1 MVFFL
6 FLIWDYK
13 EDSFPVCARGVGLSC
28 FGVFVEEQSSG
39 FHKEFS
45 SPTCLW
51 VVQLNKHFHRKRQ
64 DICLKQ
70 EEEKIKNLGLF
81 TFCSPLQQHP
91 VTTVCQSSRKKQTS
105 SRPVRLWECP
115 HPPVLV
121 GKILLINLFKPFVPF
136 CDARRDKEK
145 GHPLKITFKNTSL

>member
-1 MVFFL
+1 MSGLGLFLSDNIHIKESSQSLWVFSFL

-13 EDSFPVCARGVGLSC
+13 EDSFPVRARGIGLSC
-28 FGVFVEEQSSG
+28 SIEEQSSG

-70 EEEKIKNLGLF
+70 EEEKNKNLGLF
-81 TFCSPLQQHP
+81 TFCSPLQQYP
-91 VTTVCQSSRKKQTS
+91 VTTVCQSSRKNK
-105 SRPVRLWECP
+105 
-115 HPPVLV
+115 PPADLSGCENVLT
-121 GKILLINLFKPFVPF
+121 LL
-136 CDARRDKEK
+136 
-145 GHPLKITFKNTSL
+145 SL